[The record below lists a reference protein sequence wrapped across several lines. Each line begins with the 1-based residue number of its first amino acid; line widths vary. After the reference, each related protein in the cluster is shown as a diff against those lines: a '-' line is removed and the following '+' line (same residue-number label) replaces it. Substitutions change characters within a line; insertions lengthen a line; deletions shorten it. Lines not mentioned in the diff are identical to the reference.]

1 MTDMTNYTTN
11 QSSHGNYHVF
21 NFKNKFYIFDREL
34 FRTYE
39 IKKELY
45 SSIMKE
51 DSLFITSIL
60 SGATPDRRIRND
72 TSTQPLTTPKPLS
85 NISINI
91 AQVCNLSCVYCYAGD
106 GEYGMKGKMFFEMA
120 KNA

>member
-1 MTDMTNYTTN
+1 
-11 QSSHGNYHVF
+11 
-21 NFKNKFYIFDREL
+21 
-34 FRTYE
+34 
-39 IKKELY
+39 
-45 SSIMKE
+45 MKE

-60 SGATPDRRIRND
+60 SGTTTDRRIRND

-91 AQVCNLSCVYCYAGD
+91 VQVCNSSCVYYYAGD